1 MRYMIINKADADSE
15 AGKFP
20 APEVAEGVG
29 KVVEDL
35 SKAGVLLFAEG
46 VHRSSLGARVK
57 VEDGKRTV
65 TDGPFAETKELI
77 GGVIV
82 VEVRNRDE
90 AVEWAARLAEALGN
104 EVEVRRV
111 VEEADFAPART
122 STPPELA
129 YSAGGLPPEIPGGQP
144 SSWGIAHRVGG
155 LCAGRAGRVGAR
167 RGVG

>member
-20 APEVAEGVG
+20 PDEVAAAVG
-29 KVVEDL
+29 QTVEDM

-46 VHRSSLGARVK
+46 VHRSALGARVK
-57 VEDGKRTV
+57 VEGGKRTV

-90 AVEWAARLAEALGN
+90 AIEWAARLAEALRS

-111 VEEADFAPART
+111 VEETDFDPD
-122 STPPELA
+122 SDI
-129 YSAGGLPPEIPGGQP
+129 SGN
-144 SSWGIAHRVGG
+144 
-155 LCAGRAGRVGAR
+155 
-167 RGVG
+167 

>member
-20 APEVAEGVG
+20 AQSVVEGVG

-46 VHRSSLGARVK
+46 VHRSSLGARVR
-57 VEDGKRTV
+57 VADGRRTV

-82 VEVRNRDE
+82 VDVRSRDE

-104 EVEVRRV
+104 EVELRRV
-111 VEEADFAPART
+111 VEEADFAP
-122 STPPELA
+122 
-129 YSAGGLPPEIPGGQP
+129 GGDFFT
-144 SSWGIAHRVGG
+144 A
-155 LCAGRAGRVGAR
+155 
-167 RGVG
+167 

>member
-20 APEVAEGVG
+20 APSVVEGVG

-46 VHRSSLGARVK
+46 VHRSALGARVQ
-57 VEDGKRTV
+57 VADGRRTV

-77 GGVIV
+77 GGVMV
-82 VEVRNRDE
+82 VEVRSRDE

-104 EVEVRRV
+104 EVELRQV
-111 VEEADFAPART
+111 VEEADFAPT
-122 STPPELA
+122 SDLYTP
-129 YSAGGLPPEIPGGQP
+129 
-144 SSWGIAHRVGG
+144 
-155 LCAGRAGRVGAR
+155 
-167 RGVG
+167 

>member
-1 MRYMIINKADADSE
+1 MRYMIINKADAETE

-20 APEVAEGVG
+20 PPEVAEAVG

-57 VEDGKRTV
+57 VDAGKRTV
-65 TDGPFAETKELI
+65 TDGPFAETKELV

-90 AVEWAARLAEALGN
+90 AVEWAARLAEALGS

-111 VEEADFAPART
+111 VEESDFGPD
-122 STPPELA
+122 SD
-129 YSAGGLPPEIPGGQP
+129 IFQN
-144 SSWGIAHRVGG
+144 
-155 LCAGRAGRVGAR
+155 
-167 RGVG
+167 

>member
-20 APEVAEGVG
+20 APEVGEAVG

-46 VHRSSLGARVK
+46 VHRSALGARVK
-57 VEDGKRTV
+57 VDGGKRTV
-65 TDGPFAETKELI
+65 TDGPFAETKELV
-77 GGVIV
+77 GGMIV

-90 AVEWAARLAEALGN
+90 AIEWAARLAEALGA

-111 VEEADFAPART
+111 VEEADFAPD
-122 STPPELA
+122 S
-129 YSAGGLPPEIPGGQP
+129 EIF
-144 SSWGIAHRVGG
+144 AN
-155 LCAGRAGRVGAR
+155 
-167 RGVG
+167 

>member
-20 APEVAEGVG
+20 APSVVEGVG
-29 KVVEDL
+29 QLVDDL

-57 VEDGKRTV
+57 VEAGRRTV

-82 VEVRNRDE
+82 VDVRSRDE
-90 AVEWAARLAEALGN
+90 ALEWTARLAEALGN

-111 VEEADFAPART
+111 VEEADFAP
-122 STPPELA
+122 
-129 YSAGGLPPEIPGGQP
+129 GGEYYPG
-144 SSWGIAHRVGG
+144 
-155 LCAGRAGRVGAR
+155 
-167 RGVG
+167 

>member
-20 APEVAEGVG
+20 PDEVAEAVG
-29 KVVEDL
+29 QAVEAM

-46 VHRSSLGARVK
+46 VHRSALGARVK
-57 VEDGKRTV
+57 VDAGRRTV

-90 AVEWAARLAEALGN
+90 AIEWAARLAEALAS

-111 VEEADFAPART
+111 VEESDFDPN
-122 STPPELA
+122 SDL
-129 YSAGGLPPEIPGGQP
+129 YQN
-144 SSWGIAHRVGG
+144 
-155 LCAGRAGRVGAR
+155 
-167 RGVG
+167 

>member
-15 AGKFP
+15 AGLFP
-20 APEVAEGVG
+20 APEVGEAVG

-46 VHRSSLGARVK
+46 VHRSALGARVK
-57 VEDGKRTV
+57 VDGGRRTV

-77 GGVIV
+77 GGMIV

-90 AVEWAARLAEALGN
+90 AIEWAARLAEALGA

-111 VEEADFAPART
+111 VEQADFGPD
-122 STPPELA
+122 SDV
-129 YSAGGLPPEIPGGQP
+129 YQN
-144 SSWGIAHRVGG
+144 
-155 LCAGRAGRVGAR
+155 
-167 RGVG
+167 

>member
-20 APEVAEGVG
+20 PPEIAEAVG
-29 KVVEDL
+29 QAVEAM

-46 VHRSSLGARVK
+46 VHRSALGARVK
-57 VEDGKRTV
+57 VESGKRTV

-90 AVEWAARLAEALGN
+90 AVEWAARLAEALTS

-111 VEEADFAPART
+111 VEESDFDPD
-122 STPPELA
+122 SDLYE
-129 YSAGGLPPEIPGGQP
+129 G
-144 SSWGIAHRVGG
+144 
-155 LCAGRAGRVGAR
+155 
-167 RGVG
+167 

>member
-15 AGKFP
+15 AGKLP
-20 APEVAEGVG
+20 APEVGEAVG

-57 VEDGKRTV
+57 VDGGKRTV
-65 TDGPFAETKELI
+65 TDGPFAETKELV
-77 GGVIV
+77 GGMIV

-90 AVEWAARLAEALGN
+90 AIEWAARLAEALGQ

-111 VEEADFAPART
+111 VEEADFGPDADVFAN
-122 STPPELA
+122 
-129 YSAGGLPPEIPGGQP
+129 
-144 SSWGIAHRVGG
+144 
-155 LCAGRAGRVGAR
+155 
-167 RGVG
+167 